1 MERESAQIALW
12 KAVKCVGVPTS
23 VRNARKDWW
32 KPMDNVHV
40 LLEGTGLILKVC
52 AKFVMWRVVLPVQS
66 EIPTLV

>member
-1 MERESAQIALW
+1 MKRESAQIALW

-40 LLEGTGLILKVC
+40 LLEEGEKINPEGEC
-52 AKFVMWRVVLPVQS
+52 EPCQVLGC
-66 EIPTLV
+66 